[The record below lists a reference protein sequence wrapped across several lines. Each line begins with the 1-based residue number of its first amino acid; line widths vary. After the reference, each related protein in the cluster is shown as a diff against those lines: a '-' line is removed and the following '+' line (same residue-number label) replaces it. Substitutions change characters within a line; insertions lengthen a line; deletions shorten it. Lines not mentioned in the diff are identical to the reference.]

1 MMKGRKMKFGISF
14 STFPI
19 KFGPIVFSG
28 ENIKENL
35 KIIKELGYDGI
46 DLFLHQMREEELE
59 NLRTTLNDFKLEVSL
74 VASIF
79 LAE

>member
-1 MMKGRKMKFGISF
+1 MKFGISF

-46 DLFLHQMREEELE
+46 DLFLHQIRELE